1 MPPSPAEEPASKT
14 RIHAVYLQL
23 RRDILHGKL
32 QPGARLPVEH
42 LKADY
47 GVGAGTIREALS
59 LLVADAL
66 VTPEGQRGFWVAPV
80 SEDDLIDITNTRMQ
94 LESAALRQAIRLGD
108 DSWEA
113 AIVAAFHRLGLVE
126 DAAGRPLEGRLDEW
140 ELRNQDFH
148 DALIAACP
156 SRWLKHFRNILY
168 HQHERYRRLSLSHGA
183 TDRDVRAEHQA
194 ILSAVLRRDE
204 TQAAE
209 LIEKHIAA
217 TRDML
222 FRVGLADR
230 KPDRPHDA
238 RPHTNHDAK
247 PKSVSRKRD
256 HSK

>member
-1 MPPSPAEEPASKT
+1 MPISSVDEPASKT

-42 LKADY
+42 LKVGY
-47 GVGAGTIREALS
+47 GVGAGTVREALS

-140 ELRNQDFH
+140 ELRNHDFH

-156 SRWLKHFRNILY
+156 SRWLKNFRSILY

-183 TDRDVRAEHQA
+183 ADRDVRAEHQA

-238 RPHTNHDAK
+238 RLHTNHGAE
-247 PKSVSRKRD
+247 PKSVSRKRN